1 MRKAL
6 TWSSYYSLLILFPFL
21 LISELPTKQ
30 REKIFVTLK
39 QNKTRSFLRR
49 SSGTNSTDSVMDNS
63 GLSSHSFSSLSL
75 SQFTVTPFRKS
86 FNVYNSNLTTKPC
99 WFRLLWVLVPYASIC
114 AKKLLCSESN
124 LNWICVM
131 WVRSC
136 VYDFCER
143 LESFVYVQPCSPA
156 PFDYFSFYF
165 DMDHVWVELYK
176 SYILFGTATAM
187 S

>member
-1 MRKAL
+1 
-6 TWSSYYSLLILFPFL
+6 
-21 LISELPTKQ
+21 
-30 REKIFVTLK
+30 
-39 QNKTRSFLRR
+39 
-49 SSGTNSTDSVMDNS
+49 MDNS

-99 WFRLLWVLVPYASIC
+99 WFRLL
-114 AKKLLCSESN
+114 
-124 LNWICVM
+124 
-131 WVRSC
+131 SC

-165 DMDHVWVELYK
+165 DMDHV
-176 SYILFGTATAM
+176 
-187 S
+187 